1 MKKIVTH
8 ILNFIFPQKCIWCE
22 KENDILCE
30 ECLAKIDYP
39 TLPMSNNIFVATDYN
54 DPVSKKAI
62 WLLKY
67 QGVKHLAK
75 PLAKLIHRRSFK
87 KALPIGDPKSKWVII
102 PIPLSKKRLK
112 ERGFNQSELLAKHL
126 SDRVS
131 IRKISDVLYKKI
143 HTDTQVSIKDRKER
157 LNNLSDTFALK
168 NIPLITDKNI
178 ILIDDVT
185 TTGATIREA
194 RKLLRENGAKR
205 VVGMV
210 VARG

>member
-1 MKKIVTH
+1 MKKIIST

-22 KENDILCE
+22 KENDILCG

-39 TLPMSNNIFVATDYN
+39 TLSVSNNIFVAADYN

-67 QGVKHLAK
+67 QGVKQLAK
-75 PLAKLIHRRSFK
+75 PLSKLIFDRSFK
-87 KALPIGDPKSKWVII
+87 KALPTGDPKSKWVII
-102 PIPLSKKRLK
+102 PIPLSNKRLK
-112 ERGFNQSELLAKHL
+112 ERGFNQSELIAKHL

-131 IRKISDVLYKKI
+131 IIKLSDVLYKKI
-143 HTDTQVSIKDRKER
+143 HTDTQVSIKDRRER
-157 LNNLSDTFALK
+157 LDNLADTFALK
-168 NIPLITDKNI
+168 NIHLIKDKNI

-194 RKLLRENGAKR
+194 RKLLRENGTKR
-205 VVGMV
+205 VAGMV

>member
-1 MKKIVTH
+1 M
-8 ILNFIFPQKCIWCE
+8 
-22 KENDILCE
+22 
-30 ECLAKIDYP
+30 KIDYP
-39 TLPMSNNIFVATDYN
+39 TLPMSDSIFVATDYN

-67 QGVKHLAK
+67 KSVKRLAK
-75 PLAKLIHRRSFK
+75 PLAKLIHIRSFK
-87 KALPIGDPKSKWVII
+87 KALPTGDPASKWIII
-102 PIPLSKKRLK
+102 PIPLSNKRLRK
-112 ERGFNQSELLAKHL
+112 RGFNQSEEIAKHL

-131 IRKISDVLYKKI
+131 IRKLSNVLYKKF

-157 LNNLSDTFALK
+157 LNNLTDSFALK
-168 NIPLITDKNI
+168 NVHLIDGKNI

-185 TTGATIREA
+185 TTSATIREA